1 LLAAREAISEA
12 MRALVANDHSA
23 VVRLAMLRPPGARL
37 IEDRGIL
44 LVTSDCAGGLP
55 IGAVP
60 VDPTRI
66 AAVKRI
72 LAQWR
77 TLAMR

>member
-1 LLAAREAISEA
+1 
-12 MRALVANDHSA
+12 
-23 VVRLAMLRPPGARL
+23 MLRPPGARL